1 VVLAGYDHKFEVLRQ
16 FERQLTRILD
26 SLIGHKVTLTMQI
39 NQLTPLCKLN
49 LQIEGYKRLAMPI
62 ETSSHDYLAYNYRFI
77 NQGDMELTLPLNQL
91 IGIENLAEG
100 YLFYF
105 PSYQWEINKINA

>member
-1 VVLAGYDHKFEVLRQ
+1 MVLADYDHKIEVLQQ
-16 FERQLTRILD
+16 FDSQLTRILD
-26 SLIGHKVTLTMQI
+26 SLIGEKITLTMQI

-49 LQIEGYKRLAMPI
+49 FKIEGYKRLAMPI
-62 ETSSHDYLAYNYRFI
+62 ETSSHDYFAYSYRFV

-91 IGIENLAEG
+91 IGIEDLAEG

-105 PSYQWEINKINA
+105 PSYQWKLAK